1 MRWVNEHK
9 SVTKGKGCGPKKEM
23 KDKFIAKRYWKDGS
37 TAMGKS
43 DVLAKS
49 FHDTINLSLGDPDLI
64 TNEKI
69 IQAAFEDAKKG
80 HTKYT
85 DFRGDPELREAVC
98 DFYKEEYGMQVADE
112 EVFICASAC
121 LGMYLA
127 LEAIVDDGDEVI
139 LQAPFFTPYPQQVE
153 LARGIPVELP
163 TYEEEDFQINIERL
177 ESLITERTKALVI
190 NSPSNP
196 TGNCL
201 TVETMEKIAAIAEK
215 YDLIVIADDIYTAFS
230 YQNKFV
236 PFASIAGMKDRTIIL
251 NSFSKNFTM
260 TGWRVGNI
268 IAPAKIIK
276 VIQQINENV
285 VFTAPSISQR
295 AGLYALRHRNE
306 IQPPMVEEYRRRMFY
321 AAERINRIPKMSVIY
336 PPKGSFYLFVNI
348 KETGLT
354 SEEVTDEILK
364 QAHVLMLPGNA
375 FGNCGEGYMRIACT
389 VNVDTLKEA
398 FDRIEKMTIFR

>member
-1 MRWVNEHK
+1 
-9 SVTKGKGCGPKKEM
+9 M
-23 KDKFIAKRYWKDGS
+23 KHKFIAKRYWKDQS
-37 TAMGKS
+37 TAMGQS

-49 FHDTINLSLGDPDLI
+49 FDDVINLSLGDPDLTTHELI
-64 TNEKI
+64 IEK
-69 IQAAFEDAKKG
+69 AFEDAKAG

-85 DFRGDPELREAVC
+85 DFRGDPELRSEIC
-98 DFYKEEYGMQVADE
+98 KFYKEEYGMDVADE
-112 EVFICASAC
+112 EVFVSASAC

-139 LQAPFFTPYPQQVE
+139 LQAPYFTPYPQQVE

-163 TYEEEDFQINIERL
+163 TYEEEAFQINTERL

-215 YDLIVIADDIYTAFS
+215 YDLIVISDDIYTSFS
-230 YQNKFV
+230 YQNPFV
-236 PFASIAGMKDRTIIL
+236 PFAGLPGMKERTIII

-268 IAPAKIIK
+268 IAPDYIIRT
-276 VIQQINENV
+276 IQQINENV

-295 AGLYALRHRNE
+295 AAIYALRNRE
-306 IQPPMVEEYRRRMFY
+306 TVQPEMVAEYKKRMFF
-321 AAERINRIPKMSVIY
+321 AAERINEIPKMSVIY
-336 PPKGSFYLFVNI
+336 PPKGSFYLFINI
-348 KETGLT
+348 KKSGLT
-354 SEEVTDEILK
+354 SEEAADVILRK
-364 QAHVLMLPGNA
+364 AHVLMLPGNA
-375 FGNCGEGYMRIACT
+375 FGNCGEGYLRIACT
-389 VNVDTLKEA
+389 VGVDKLGEA
-398 FDRIEKMTIFR
+398 MDRIKKIPEFQ

>member
-1 MRWVNEHK
+1 
-9 SVTKGKGCGPKKEM
+9 M
-23 KDKFIAKRYWKDGS
+23 KHPYIAKRYWKDQS
-37 TAMGKS
+37 TAMGQS

-49 FHDTINLSLGDPDLI
+49 FDDCINLSLGDPDLI
-64 TNEKI
+64 THDI
-69 IQAAFEDAKKG
+69 IIDNAFADAKRG

-85 DFRGDPELREAVC
+85 EFRGDPELRAEICRYYA
-98 DFYKEEYGMQVADE
+98 EEYGVQIKDE
-112 EVFICASAC
+112 EVFVCASAC

-139 LQAPFFTPYPQQVE
+139 LQAPYFTPYPQQVE

-163 TYEEEDFQINIERL
+163 TYEEEDFQINIDRL

-201 TVETMEKIAAIAEK
+201 TVDTMEKIAEVAKK
-215 YDLIVIADDIYTAFS
+215 YDLVVIADDIYTSFS
-230 YQNKFV
+230 YRNSFV
-236 PFASIAGMKDRTIIL
+236 PFASLPGMKERTIII

-268 IAPAKIIK
+268 IAPDYIVRI
-276 VIQQINENV
+276 IQQINENV

-295 AGLYALRHRNE
+295 AAIYALRHRAE

-321 AAERINRIPKMSVIY
+321 AAERVNQIPKLSVLY
-336 PPKGSFYLFVNI
+336 PPKGSFYLFINI
-348 KETGLT
+348 KATGLT
-354 SEEVTDEILK
+354 SEEAADLLLRK
-364 QAHVLMLPGNA
+364 AHVLVLPGDA
-375 FGNCGEGYMRIACT
+375 FGACGEGYVRIACT
-389 VNVDTLKEA
+389 VGVDTLKDA
-398 FDRIEKMTIFR
+398 FDRIAAIEEFR

>member
-1 MRWVNEHK
+1 
-9 SVTKGKGCGPKKEM
+9 M
-23 KDKFIAKRYWKDGS
+23 KHKFIAKRYWKDQS

-43 DVLAKS
+43 DEMARS
-49 FHDTINLSLGDPDLI
+49 FNDCINLSLGDPDLV
-64 TNEKI
+64 TDNLI
-69 IQAAFEDAKKG
+69 IDKSYEDARNG

-85 DFRGDPELREAVC
+85 DFRGDPELRAEIC
-98 DFYKEEYGMQVADE
+98 KYYKEEYDMEVKDE
-112 EVFICASAC
+112 EVFVCASAC

-127 LEAIVDDGDEVI
+127 LEAVIDDGDEVI

-163 TYEEEDFQINIERL
+163 TYEEEDFQINMDRL

-201 TVETMEKIAAIAEK
+201 TLETMEKIAEIAVK
-215 YDLIVIADDIYTAFS
+215 HDLIVISDDIYTAFS
-230 YQNKFV
+230 YQNSFV
-236 PFASIAGMKDRTIIL
+236 PFGSLPGMRDRTIIL

-268 IAPAKIIK
+268 IAPDYIIR

-295 AGLYALRHRNE
+295 AAIHALRHRAE
-306 IQPPMVEEYRRRMFY
+306 VQPPMVEEYRKRMFY
-321 AAERINRIPKMSVIY
+321 AAERINAIPKLSVIN
-336 PPKGSFYLFVNI
+336 PPKGSFYLFINI
-348 KETGLT
+348 KDTGLT
-354 SEEVTDEILK
+354 SEEAAEKILTR
-364 QAHVLMLPGNA
+364 AHVLTLPGNA
-375 FGNCGEGYMRIACT
+375 FGACGEGYVRIACT
-389 VNVDTLKEA
+389 VKVETLKEA
-398 FDRIEKMTIFR
+398 FDRIEQIWF